1 MKYVFF
7 FSVFVSL
14 FFRVR
19 TSTPY
24 ITQIPTRV
32 VMVDHMGSAKEN
44 QMDSIMNG
52 KGGDLFVW
60 EEGVHGKSISSLHKN
75 RDDAHKINTQYNMVW
90 FPL

>member
-1 MKYVFF
+1 MY
-7 FSVFVSL
+7 SSLSL
-14 FFRVR
+14 FSRANVD
-19 TSTPY
+19 TY

-60 EEGVHGKSISSLHKN
+60 EEGVHGKSISH
-75 RDDAHKINTQYNMVW
+75 RCTKIATTHIK
-90 FPL
+90 

>member
-1 MKYVFF
+1 MYSSLSFF
-7 FSVFVSL
+7 ARANVD
-14 FFRVR
+14 
-19 TSTPY
+19 TY

-60 EEGVHGKSISSLHKN
+60 EEGVHGKSISSAAQKS
-75 RDDAHKINTQYNMVW
+75 RRRT
-90 FPL
+90 